1 MRGHARLVDD
11 SGASTVEAAFALA
24 ALVSVLVLCLA
35 GITAVSAQIRCVDA
49 AREAARLA
57 ARGDA
62 AAVTAV
68 VGQIAPDGAAVITTS
83 SPSTVQL
90 ISPACIRDPSILA
103 CAQAPAGPA
112 GTRPAPARAARS
124 AMA

>member
-1 MRGHARLVDD
+1 MPGRARLVED

-35 GITAVSAQIRCVDA
+35 GISAVSAQVRCIDA

-62 AAVTAV
+62 PAATAV
-68 VGQIAPDGAAVITTS
+68 VRRIAPEGATVRLRSDGGMVVARVTARPVLLPGLAITAEAVSAAE
-83 SPSTVQL
+83 PS
-90 ISPACIRDPSILA
+90 
-103 CAQAPAGPA
+103 G
-112 GTRPAPARAARS
+112 
-124 AMA
+124 